1 MTVSKTKSSDT
12 LVSMS
17 EIIEQ
22 ITNIESRITDELPKF
37 KQEQLQQISIQK
49 SVIEKNKNELKEMIS
64 KTTEIRVNLKKL
76 TYVDFSITNIT
87 ISTSNYTISDAY
99 NAFDK
104 IRKLNNEIIDYN
116 HVISESKN
124 RSQRIKGWI
133 ILILFS
139 ISGIFY
145 YSWANSNPLKSTNAV
160 SEQSDGIVPEV
171 MSPPVNG
178 QDDTPIVTDNY
189 GTDTHLFSTNA
200 LCGGIGQQLNVTA
213 SASGNGKTSRDDSGN
228 TITFTPDNTIDC
240 LNDTAWRVAY
250 SPNAH
255 PYIEYTFATPI
266 MVRKIGLIPGY
277 NKVDSKT
284 STSRWEQNWRVKNA
298 TVIIEFVDKT
308 SYTYQLSSLLDSND
322 MQITNLETDINYRS
336 DIGFTLLA
344 NSVRIVIED
353 AYAPTAANP
362 RNFVA
367 ISEVYIEGLTKDK

>member
-1 MTVSKTKSSDT
+1 MPAISTANGRDKSQGATFDVDDNVMSLIHQRNSLYANFKTT
-12 LVSMS
+12 TS
-17 EIIEQ
+17 EAETTIAKAENACNNVNANDSA
-22 ITNIESRITDELPKF
+22 T
-37 KQEQLQQISIQK
+37 ISILSESGLPLSELQLATRQVNEILTEVK
-49 SVIEKNKNELKEMIS
+49 KNQDQIEGA
-64 KTTEIRVNLKKL
+64 TTEIN
-76 TYVDFSITNIT
+76 SINNTN
-87 ISTSNYTISDAY
+87 NY
-99 NAFDK
+99 
-104 IRKLNNEIIDYN
+104 LIIGF
-116 HVISESKN
+116 VLL
-124 RSQRIKGWI
+124 
-133 ILILFS
+133 LI
-139 ISGIFY
+139 ISGIFLAR
-145 YSWANSNPLKSTNAV
+145 YSWAKTNPLKSTNAV

-171 MSPPVNG
+171 MSPPVSG
-178 QDDTPIVTDNY
+178 QDNTPIVTDNY

-277 NKVDSKT
+277 NKIDSKT

-322 MQITNLETDINYRS
+322 MQITNLETDINDRS